1 LLFYGCIN
9 DEVLENVTEKH
20 KHRYTTS
27 YTTSD
32 KAKIL
37 KPKIASFNQKHTNRD
52 FEYDNLT
59 LQLDKILVLS
69 DSTENFKSY
78 SILIEKNIPI
88 NVVYHVDNLH
98 VMEKDEVLLEDFII
112 RWIPTNPEEKI
123 DLKTFTGIVQKYDI
137 DYNLVFE
144 NTYVNG
150 VPFNQ
155 TASYAYP
162 CTFTVVC
169 ACTREDNNYCGCNGA
184 YSQCVFVGIVTCFS
198 GGGGGD
204 SGSGDGS
211 GSGSDGGGLGGEGG
225 GGGSGGGSNND
236 GTEDENEDTLHQFV
250 PIVPELVDEEKTPCD
265 KVKNIF
271 TNLTNLKSELEFLQ
285 SKTSDTKEWGRY
297 KVTTSNL
304 IQTPPTTAA
313 LEVSFP
319 VPSGK
324 YVMLAHTHN
333 SPASSTYSVFSW
345 EDLEAFAALMKN
357 DKIDSE
363 QFVAFLITADGTSFA
378 LTIDNPDKF
387 KKFFALSYEP
397 NFDLSIAEKRVSEA
411 KKYYGLLD
419 PDPNPI
425 IKENNLDTVADEKAF
440 LDILQNNDLGLSLF
454 EVNPTFTA
462 FDKVSHDKT
471 TGIINK
477 QPCN

>member
-69 DSTENFKSY
+69 DSIENFKSY

-123 DLKTFTGIVQKYDI
+123 DLKTFTGVVQKYDI
-137 DYNLVFE
+137 DYNFISE
-144 NTYVNG
+144 NSYNDG
-150 VPFNQ
+150 ILFNQ
-155 TASYAYP
+155 TASYAMSCEIQIHCSCDSDPY
-162 CTFTVVC
+162 
-169 ACTREDNNYCGCNGA
+169 YCGCTSGDDD
-184 YSQCVFVGIVTCFS
+184 CVTTVNIACS
-198 GGGGGD
+198 LGGGGG

-250 PIVPELVDEEKTPCD
+250 PIYEEYLENEPCVKLKDLFNPAKTNINPWINNIRPWLNQEGE
-265 KVKNIF
+265 KAVVFRKNNSGAYGGSYIPS
-271 TNLTNLKSELEFLQ
+271 TN
-285 SKTSDTKEWGRY
+285 
-297 KVTTSNL
+297 
-304 IQTPPTTAA
+304 
-313 LEVSFP
+313 
-319 VPSGK
+319 
-324 YVMLAHTHN
+324 
-333 SPASSTYSVFSW
+333 
-345 EDLEAFAALMKN
+345 
-357 DKIDSE
+357 
-363 QFVAFLITADGTSFA
+363 
-378 LTIDNPDKF
+378 
-387 KKFFALSYEP
+387 
-397 NFDLSIAEKRVSEA
+397 
-411 KKYYGLLD
+411 
-419 PDPNPI
+419 
-425 IKENNLDTVADEKAF
+425 ENNINIPVDG
-440 LDILQNNDLGLSLF
+440 DI
-454 EVNPTFTA
+454 
-462 FDKVSHDKT
+462 
-471 TGIINK
+471 
-477 QPCN
+477 

>member
-1 LLFYGCIN
+1 MLFYGCIN

-52 FEYDNLT
+52 FEYENLT
-59 LQLDKILVLS
+59 LKLDKILVLS
-69 DSTENFKSY
+69 DTLDNFKSY
-78 SILIEKNIPI
+78 SILIEKIIPENIAFHI
-88 NVVYHVDNLH
+88 DNLH

-112 RWIPTNPEEKI
+112 RWIPINPEEKI
-123 DLKTFTGIVQKYDI
+123 DLKTFTGVVQKYDI
-137 DYNLVFE
+137 DYNFISE
-144 NTYVNG
+144 NSYNDG
-150 VPFNQ
+150 ILFNQ
-155 TASYAYP
+155 TASYAMSCEIQIHCSCDSDPY
-162 CTFTVVC
+162 
-169 ACTREDNNYCGCNGA
+169 YCGCTSGDDD
-184 YSQCVFVGIVTCFS
+184 CVTTVNIACS
-198 GGGGGD
+198 LGGGGG

-236 GTEDENEDTLHQFV
+236 GTEDENEDSLHPFV
-250 PIVPELVDEEKTPCD
+250 PIGPELVDEEKTPCD

>member
-1 LLFYGCIN
+1 MLFYGCIN

-20 KHRYTTS
+20 KHRYNTS

-52 FEYDNLT
+52 FEYENLT
-59 LQLDKILVLS
+59 LKLDKILVLS
-69 DSTENFKSY
+69 DTLDNFKSY
-78 SILIEKNIPI
+78 SILIEKIIPENIAFHI
-88 NVVYHVDNLH
+88 DNLH

-112 RWIPTNPEEKI
+112 RWIPINPEEKI
-123 DLKTFTGIVQKYDI
+123 DLKTFTGVVQKYDI
-137 DYNLVFE
+137 DYNFISE
-144 NTYVNG
+144 NSYNDG
-150 VPFNQ
+150 ILFNQ
-155 TASYAYP
+155 TASYAMSCEIQIHCSCDSDPY
-162 CTFTVVC
+162 
-169 ACTREDNNYCGCNGA
+169 YCGCTSGDDD
-184 YSQCVFVGIVTCFS
+184 CVTTVNIACS
-198 GGGGGD
+198 LGGGGG

-236 GTEDENEDTLHQFV
+236 GTEDENEDSLHPFV
-250 PIVPELVDEEKTPCD
+250 PIGPELVDEEKTPCD

>member
-52 FEYDNLT
+52 FEYENLT
-59 LQLDKILVLS
+59 LKLDKILVLS
-69 DSTENFKSY
+69 DTLDNFKSY
-78 SILIEKNIPI
+78 SILIEKIIPENIAFHI
-88 NVVYHVDNLH
+88 DNLH

-112 RWIPTNPEEKI
+112 RWIPINPEEKI
-123 DLKTFTGIVQKYDI
+123 DLKTFTGVVQKYDI
-137 DYNLVFE
+137 DYNFISE
-144 NTYVNG
+144 NSYNDG
-150 VPFNQ
+150 ILFNQ
-155 TASYAYP
+155 TASYAMSCEIQIHCSCDSDPY
-162 CTFTVVC
+162 
-169 ACTREDNNYCGCNGA
+169 YCGCTSGDDD
-184 YSQCVFVGIVTCFS
+184 CVTTVNIACS
-198 GGGGGD
+198 LGGGGG

>member
-1 LLFYGCIN
+1 MLFYGCIN

-52 FEYDNLT
+52 FEYENLT
-59 LQLDKILVLS
+59 LKLDKILVLS
-69 DSTENFKSY
+69 DTLDNFKSY
-78 SILIEKNIPI
+78 SILIEKIIPENIAFHI
-88 NVVYHVDNLH
+88 DNLH

-112 RWIPTNPEEKI
+112 RWIPINPEEKI
-123 DLKTFTGIVQKYDI
+123 DLKTFTGVVQKYDI
-137 DYNLVFE
+137 DYNFISE
-144 NTYVNG
+144 NSYNDG
-150 VPFNQ
+150 ILFNQ
-155 TASYAYP
+155 TASYAMSCEIQIHCSCDSDPY
-162 CTFTVVC
+162 
-169 ACTREDNNYCGCNGA
+169 YCGCTSGDDD
-184 YSQCVFVGIVTCFS
+184 CVTTVNIACS
-198 GGGGGD
+198 LGGGGG

>member
-1 LLFYGCIN
+1 MN
-9 DEVLENVTEKH
+9 NVF
-20 KHRYTTS
+20 S
-27 YTTSD
+27 
-32 KAKIL
+32 AKSETFAERCAT
-37 KPKIASFNQKHTNRD
+37 KK
-52 FEYDNLT
+52 T
-59 LQLDKILVLS
+59 LRS
-69 DSTENFKSY
+69 
-78 SILIEKNIPI
+78 
-88 NVVYHVDNLH
+88 
-98 VMEKDEVLLEDFII
+98 
-112 RWIPTNPEEKI
+112 W
-123 DLKTFTGIVQKYDI
+123 
-137 DYNLVFE
+137 
-144 NTYVNG
+144 
-150 VPFNQ
+150 
-155 TASYAYP
+155 
-162 CTFTVVC
+162 
-169 ACTREDNNYCGCNGA
+169 
-184 YSQCVFVGIVTCFS
+184 
-198 GGGGGD
+198 
-204 SGSGDGS
+204 
-211 GSGSDGGGLGGEGG
+211 
-225 GGGSGGGSNND
+225 

-250 PIVPELVDEEKTPCD
+250 PIGPELVDEEKTPCD

>member
-1 LLFYGCIN
+1 MLFYGCIN

-304 IQTPPTTAA
+304 IQTPPTTA
-313 LEVSFP
+313 LKTEQHISITSHQKHRKKSLV
-319 VPSGK
+319 K
-324 YVMLAHTHN
+324 MHL
-333 SPASSTYSVFSW
+333 SS
-345 EDLEAFAALMKN
+345 
-357 DKIDSE
+357 
-363 QFVAFLITADGTSFA
+363 
-378 LTIDNPDKF
+378 
-387 KKFFALSYEP
+387 
-397 NFDLSIAEKRVSEA
+397 
-411 KKYYGLLD
+411 
-419 PDPNPI
+419 
-425 IKENNLDTVADEKAF
+425 
-440 LDILQNNDLGLSLF
+440 
-454 EVNPTFTA
+454 
-462 FDKVSHDKT
+462 
-471 TGIINK
+471 
-477 QPCN
+477 